1 MGNKYEITLK
11 DINQEIELLL
21 TKLNLL
27 IDACNNSNNIDDLF
41 PELLAQI
48 EKYKIDIFNY
58 KRQDLPFVEDMNNG
72 NPISYAGKENKEAE
86 KNSKLVQACVAKAI
100 DAIYAIRNCDTCTEK
115 DKKTKELYWLI
126 HTLRFTGIVNI
137 SSVPK
142 YPKFI

>member
-58 KRQDLPFVEDMNNG
+58 KRQDMPFVDDMNNG
-72 NPISYAGKENKEAE
+72 NPI
-86 KNSKLVQACVAKAI
+86 I
-100 DAIYAIRNCDTCTEK
+100 
-115 DKKTKELYWLI
+115 KK
-126 HTLRFTGIVNI
+126 
-137 SSVPK
+137 
-142 YPKFI
+142 

>member
-58 KRQDLPFVEDMNNG
+58 KRQDLPFVDDMNNG
-72 NPISYAGKENKEAE
+72 NPIIKKWQAKHAY
-86 KNSKLVQACVAKAI
+86 NSILIFGIIHTKLFSELHYQFAVFSGWNYIFFITFITTAVFF
-100 DAIYAIRNCDTCTEK
+100 AIYLVINWKSA
-115 DKKTKELYWLI
+115 
-126 HTLRFTGIVNI
+126 VPI
-137 SSVPK
+137 SIK
-142 YPKFI
+142 Y